1 MTWERFSFIGNF
13 IFLYINIFFLPL
25 YQMQMRPLTTVLLE
39 ATVIGV
45 MNLLIF
51 MLLNRLFKLSTPVKL
66 FIGGALIHIAF
77 EYSGGNEWWCK
88 STY

>member
-1 MTWERFSFIGNF
+1 MKYR
-13 IFLYINIFFLPL
+13 YISHV
-25 YQMQMRPLTTVLLE
+25 LTE
-39 ATVIGV
+39 ALVIGV

-77 EYSGGNEWWCK
+77 EYSGGNEWWCR

>member
-1 MTWERFSFIGNF
+1 
-13 IFLYINIFFLPL
+13 
-25 YQMQMRPLTTVLLE
+25 MQMRPLTAVLLE

>member
-1 MTWERFSFIGNF
+1 MKYR
-13 IFLYINIFFLPL
+13 YISHV
-25 YQMQMRPLTTVLLE
+25 LTE
-39 ATVIGV
+39 ALVIGV

-66 FIGGALIHIAF
+66 FIGGALIHIAC

>member
-1 MTWERFSFIGNF
+1 MKI
-13 IFLYINIFFLPL
+13 
-25 YQMQMRPLTTVLLE
+25 RPLRNVLLE
-39 ATVIGV
+39 AVVIGV
-45 MNLLIF
+45 MNLFLF
-51 MLLNRLFKLSTPVKL
+51 MLLNRLFKISTPVKL

>member
-1 MTWERFSFIGNF
+1 MKYR
-13 IFLYINIFFLPL
+13 YISHV
-25 YQMQMRPLTTVLLE
+25 LTE
-39 ATVIGV
+39 ALVIGI
-45 MNLLIF
+45 MNVLIF

-66 FIGGALIHIAF
+66 LIGGALIHIAF

>member
-1 MTWERFSFIGNF
+1 MK
-13 IFLYINIFFLPL
+13 L
-25 YQMQMRPLTTVLLE
+25 RPLKIVLLE
-39 ATVIGV
+39 AIVIGV
-45 MNLLIF
+45 MNLIIF
-51 MLLNRLFKLSTPVKL
+51 MLLNHLFEISTPVKL

>member
-1 MTWERFSFIGNF
+1 MK
-13 IFLYINIFFLPL
+13 L
-25 YQMQMRPLTTVLLE
+25 RPLKIVMLE
-39 ATVIGV
+39 AIVIGV
-45 MNLLIF
+45 MNLIIF
-51 MLLNRLFKLSTPVKL
+51 MLLNHLFEISTPVKL

>member
-1 MTWERFSFIGNF
+1 
-13 IFLYINIFFLPL
+13 
-25 YQMQMRPLTTVLLE
+25 
-39 ATVIGV
+39 
-45 MNLLIF
+45 MNLFLF
-51 MLLNRLFKLSTPVKL
+51 MLLNHLFKISTPVKL

>member
-1 MTWERFSFIGNF
+1 
-13 IFLYINIFFLPL
+13 
-25 YQMQMRPLTTVLLE
+25 MQLRPLKNVLLE
-39 ATVIGV
+39 AIVIGG
-45 MNLLIF
+45 MNLFMF
-51 MLLNRLFKLSTPVKL
+51 MLLNRLFKISTPVKL

>member
-1 MTWERFSFIGNF
+1 MKYR
-13 IFLYINIFFLPL
+13 YISHV
-25 YQMQMRPLTTVLLE
+25 LTE
-39 ATVIGV
+39 ALVIGV

>member
-1 MTWERFSFIGNF
+1 
-13 IFLYINIFFLPL
+13 
-25 YQMQMRPLTTVLLE
+25 MQLRPLTSVLSE

-45 MNLLIF
+45 INLLLF

-77 EYSGGNEWWCK
+77 EYSGGNGWWCK

>member
-1 MTWERFSFIGNF
+1 MR
-13 IFLYINIFFLPL
+13 YIP
-25 YQMQMRPLTTVLLE
+25 TVLTE
-39 ATVIGV
+39 ALVIGI
-45 MNLLIF
+45 MNVLIF

>member
-1 MTWERFSFIGNF
+1 
-13 IFLYINIFFLPL
+13 
-25 YQMQMRPLTTVLLE
+25 
-39 ATVIGV
+39 VIGV